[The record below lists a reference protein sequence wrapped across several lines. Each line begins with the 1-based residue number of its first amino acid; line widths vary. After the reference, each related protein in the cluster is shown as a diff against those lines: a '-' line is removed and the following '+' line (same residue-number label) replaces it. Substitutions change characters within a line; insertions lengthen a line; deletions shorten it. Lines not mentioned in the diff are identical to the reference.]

1 MTLNEYQLQATKF
14 AKYPRKKVGG
24 LTYTI
29 LALCGEAGEL
39 ANKLKKI
46 LREDRDVTD
55 KDVEV
60 LKDELSDVLWYV
72 SSTAVELG
80 INLDDV
86 ASFNLAKLTERRKSD

>member
-1 MTLNEYQLQATKF
+1 MTLNEYQAEASQF
-14 AKYPRKKVGG
+14 AKYPQKKIGG
-24 LTYTI
+24 LTYTV

-46 LREDRDVTD
+46 LREDREVTH
-55 KDVEV
+55 KDVEI

-80 INLDDV
+80 ITLDDV
-86 ASFNLAKLTERRKSD
+86 ASFNIAKLTERRKKD